1 MNSSIVEDRFPNYGL
16 SDSMVVKLSRAQVN
30 SWRLS
35 RHHLAT
41 RARKEQVEKVVSD
54 LCGVQ
59 AQVLSYAA
67 LAIWARVEG
76 ITRQDVQDALWKHRS
91 LVKTWCMRG
100 TLHLISA
107 SDLPVYVAARKTTM
121 VVKRD
126 WLTPEIDVQER
137 KRIVGAIREALD
149 GEILTRE
156 RLADEVAKRLGM
168 SASVRK
174 HMLSGWGNLL
184 HPAAEQGYLCFGPS
198 EGSKVTF
205 VRPDQWVGRWD
216 EPSGDEAWKT
226 RLRRFFSTYGPATHH
241 DIGHWWGLRPDK
253 AKMLMDYIADELE
266 EVEFEGEKRWVRRDD
281 VEQIVD
287 VERVSSVK
295 LLPSWDGYAMFY
307 HPREFFVSQSYRAR
321 VFRKL
326 EGNAPVLLIDG
337 IAGGVWVQ
345 RRKSGRTELTV
356 HPFTNLSSGQKQLVR
371 DEANSL
377 GEFTGTNVV
386 VTILS

>member
-1 MNSSIVEDRFPNYGL
+1 MN
-16 SDSMVVKLSRAQVN
+16 LSRTQVN

-35 RHHLAT
+35 KHHLAKRT
-41 RARKEQVEKVVSD
+41 RKGQIEKVVSD

-76 ITRQDVQDALWKHRS
+76 ITLKDFQDALWKRRS

-100 TLHLISA
+100 TLHLLAA

-121 VVKRD
+121 V
-126 WLTPEIDVQER
+126 DVEER
-137 KRIVGAIREALD
+137 KRIVRAIREALD
-149 GEILTRE
+149 GQILTRE
-156 RLADEVAKRLGM
+156 RLAEGIVERLGM

-184 HPAAEQGYLCFGPS
+184 NPAAEQGYLCFGPS

-205 VRPDQWVGRWD
+205 VRPDQWIGRWD

-226 RLRRFFSTYGPATHH
+226 ILRRFFSTYGPATYR

-253 AKMLMDYIADELE
+253 AKMLMEHIADELA
-266 EVEFEGEKRWVRRDD
+266 EVEFEGEQRWVRRED
-281 VEQIVD
+281 VERIAD
-287 VERVSSVK
+287 VERVRSVN
-295 LLPSWDGYAMFY
+295 LLPSWDCYVMFY
-307 HPREFFVSQSYRAR
+307 HPRELFVSQNHRAR

-337 IAGGVWVQ
+337 VAGGVWEQ
-345 RRKSGRTELTV
+345 RRKGGRTELRV
-356 HPFTNLSSGQKQLVR
+356 HPFSNLSSGQKQLVR
-371 DEANSL
+371 AEATSL
-377 GEFTGTNVV
+377 GEFIGTNVE

>member
-1 MNSSIVEDRFPNYGL
+1 
-16 SDSMVVKLSRAQVN
+16 
-30 SWRLS
+30 
-35 RHHLAT
+35 
-41 RARKEQVEKVVSD
+41 VSD

-76 ITRQDVQDALWKHRS
+76 ITMQDVQDALWKHRS

-107 SDLPVYVAARKTTM
+107 SDLPLYVAARKATS

-126 WLTPEIDVQER
+126 WLTPEIDVEER
-137 KRIVGAIREALD
+137 KRIVRAIREALD
-149 GEILTRE
+149 GQILTRE
-156 RLADEVAKRLGM
+156 RLAEEVVKRLGM

-184 HPAAEQGYLCFGPS
+184 NPAAELGYLCFGPS

-226 RLRRFFSTYGPATHH
+226 LLRRFFSTYGPATHH
-241 DIGHWWGLRPDK
+241 DIGHWWGLRPNK
-253 AKMLMDYIADELE
+253 AKMLMEHIADELE
-266 EVEFEGEKRWVRRDD
+266 EVEFEGEKRWVRRTDI
-281 VEQIVD
+281 EQVVD
-287 VERVSSVK
+287 AERVRSVK
-295 LLPSWDGYAMFY
+295 LLPSWDCYVMFY
-307 HPREFFVSQSYRAR
+307 HPRELFVSQNSRAR

-337 IAGGVWVQ
+337 VAGGVWEQ
-345 RRKSGRTELTV
+345 RRKSGRTELRV
-356 HPFTNLSSGQKQLVR
+356 HPFNPLSPAQKQLVGE
-371 DEANSL
+371 EATNL
-377 GEFTGTNVV
+377 GEFMGTNVE

>member
-1 MNSSIVEDRFPNYGL
+1 VTFEPCRLRRMNSSIVEDRFPNYGL

-107 SDLPVYVAARKTTM
+107 SDLSVYVAARKVTS

-126 WLTPEIDVQER
+126 WLTPEIDVEER

-149 GEILTRE
+149 GRILTRE
-156 RLADEVAKRLGM
+156 RLAEEVVKRLGM

-174 HMLSGWGNLL
+174 TYAL
-184 HPAAEQGYLCFGPS
+184 
-198 EGSKVTF
+198 
-205 VRPDQWVGRWD
+205 
-216 EPSGDEAWKT
+216 
-226 RLRRFFSTYGPATHH
+226 RLG
-241 DIGHWWGLRPDK
+241 
-253 AKMLMDYIADELE
+253 
-266 EVEFEGEKRWVRRDD
+266 
-281 VEQIVD
+281 
-287 VERVSSVK
+287 
-295 LLPSWDGYAMFY
+295 
-307 HPREFFVSQSYRAR
+307 
-321 VFRKL
+321 
-326 EGNAPVLLIDG
+326 
-337 IAGGVWVQ
+337 
-345 RRKSGRTELTV
+345 
-356 HPFTNLSSGQKQLVR
+356 
-371 DEANSL
+371 
-377 GEFTGTNVV
+377 
-386 VTILS
+386 